1 MTQREGRWFLVA
13 SLFITLLLIF
23 GSGYNTAP
31 VFQPALLRYFKW
43 SHARVAV
50 LPSVLAVSFGL
61 SAPLVG
67 WLLDRVEARLV
78 IIAGAAA
85 GGLAFLVASQSNS
98 FGLMLVAYLVI
109 GVAVAAGT

>member
-1 MTQREGRWFLVA
+1 MTQQERRGWFLVA

-43 SHARVAV
+43 SHARVAT

-78 IIAGAAA
+78 ILRARLPAGSR
-85 GGLAFLVASQSNS
+85 F
-98 FGLMLVAYLVI
+98 
-109 GVAVAAGT
+109 